1 MKMATFILTRL
12 MPIWIVL
19 LAMIALWLPNIF
31 RSWNAAAGPAIGFVL
46 FIMGITLDRGRL
58 KQLLIRPQSTLLGSL
73 GKWMIAPLISIAL
86 AMSFFGFSQLS
97 YGVIMSGIVP
107 SGTSAN
113 LNSLI
118 GRGDLALSVTM
129 SAFDT
134 FIGPFITPFL
144 TKWIIGSSVHVDYL
158 AFLFKMLR
166 IVFLPL
172 TIGICLQFWFPLLN
186 QMIKPVASMAS
197 SLALYIVVLGVAANA
212 SVFIM
217 ASANVLPKVLLCVI
231 LQITLQMVI
240 GYAYAKCLRFDDAGC
255 RSVLFEVGICNSA
268 LATVLANDAFGPIA
282 GMASMANMVC
292 NLTLGSLAAAILAG
306 IPLGKLIRFKA
317 MKKTSI

>member
-1 MKMATFILTRL
+1 MKTATFIITRL
-12 MPIWIVL
+12 MPIWIVM
-19 LAMIALWLPNIF
+19 LAIIALWLPNVF
-31 RSWNAAAGPAIGFVL
+31 RSWNALAGLAIGFVL
-46 FIMGITLDRGRL
+46 FIMGLTMDSARL

-73 GKWMIAPLISIAL
+73 GKWMIAPIVSIAL
-86 AMSFFGFSQLS
+86 AVSFFGFSQLS
-97 YGVIMSGIVP
+97 YGVIMAGIVP

-134 FIGPFITPFL
+134 FIGPLITPLL
-144 TKWIIGSSVHVDYL
+144 TKWLIGSSVHVDYL
-158 AFLFKMLR
+158 AFLLKMLR

-172 TIGICLQFWFPLLN
+172 IIGICLQFWFPRLN
-186 QMIKPVASMAS
+186 RMIKPIAPIAS

-217 ASANVLPKVLLCVI
+217 INSNVLPRVLLCVI

-292 NLTLGSLAAAILAG
+292 NLTLGSLAAAVFAG
-306 IPLGKLIRFKA
+306 IPLGKPILFKA
-317 MKKTSI
+317 MKKSSI